1 MEHWGIEGMSAG
13 LVASLLAGMATG
25 LGALPVLV
33 TSDLSRKAQD
43 RMLGFSAGV
52 MLAATSFS
60 LVIPAVELVRGQ
72 GHDGPAAA
80 LRVAAAVLCGGLFLR
95 VWHDLMPH
103 EHSLKGHEGRGGM
116 KWNSVLLFVLAM
128 TLHNFP
134 EGLAVGVSFAAP
146 QPALGLSVALG
157 IGAQN
162 IPEGLVVALALRATG
177 ASAPRAA
184 LFALLT
190 GLVEPVGA
198 LVGIGAL
205 SFSSALLPWGLAFAG
220 GAMLYVISHEMIP
233 ESHRGGFEREATTG
247 LMWGFVLALVLDMS
261 IG

>member
-1 MEHWGIEGMSAG
+1 MGAG
-13 LVASLLAGMATG
+13 LVASLLAGTATG

-33 TSDLSRKAQD
+33 TSELSRKAQGPD
-43 RMLGFSAGV
+43 VGLQRGRDAGGQ
-52 MLAATSFS
+52 SFS
-60 LVIPAVELVRGQ
+60 LVIPAMELVRGQ
-72 GHDGPAAA
+72 GHDGPSAA
-80 LRVAAAVLCGGLFLR
+80 LRVAAGVLLGGLFLR

-103 EHSLKGHEGRGGM
+103 EHALKGHEGHGGT
-116 KWNSVLLFVLAM
+116 KWNSALLFVLAM

-146 QPALGLSVALG
+146 QPELGLSVALG

-162 IPEGLVVALALRATG
+162 IPEGLVVALALRASG
-177 ASAPRAA
+177 ASASRAA
-184 LFALLT
+184 FLALLT
-190 GLVEPVGA
+190 GMVEPVGA
-198 LVGIGAL
+198 LFGVLAL
-205 SFSSALLPWGLAFAG
+205 SLSSALLPWGLAFAG

-261 IG
+261 LG